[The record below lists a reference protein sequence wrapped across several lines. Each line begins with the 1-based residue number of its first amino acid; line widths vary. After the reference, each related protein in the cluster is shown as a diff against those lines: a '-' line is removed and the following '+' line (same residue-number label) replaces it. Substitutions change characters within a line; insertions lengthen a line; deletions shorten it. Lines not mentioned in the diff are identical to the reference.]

1 MKEILITSSVL
12 ILVLLVLRR
21 LFRNTI
27 SRRAQY
33 ALWAVVLVRLL
44 VPVSL
49 PAVDFSILTVS
60 EPVQSAV
67 VRRMEERPVY
77 VRPVERAPIS
87 EYPMAYDLEPGDQIP
102 VKESSGYVVLDGNGV
117 TVTKYAEKTTAGEVL
132 VWIWKAGAAA
142 MACFFLLT
150 NLRFWAFLR
159 KNRKPFPTQA
169 RACPVYL
176 CEGLP
181 SPCLFGLFRPA
192 IYLTP
197 AAAADPASLR
207 HVLAHEETHARHL
220 DPLWS
225 LLRGV
230 CLSLYWFDPLVW
242 AAAWCSKTDCEL
254 ACDEGALGRLGDG
267 QRLAYGQTLL
277 SLIPVRR
284 GPGNPLLAATTMTA
298 GKRQL
303 KERIVRIAENR
314 KGAAVALVTAA
325 ALVAAVSAC
334 AFTGSKAEGPQALTG
349 KELAFF
355 NEEFF
360 NGGGVDLHNQFL
372 SSLYETPE
380 DIDLFELFY
389 CEGSALSDEE
399 LRASLEMDPDN
410 MPCPAY
416 KLTTAEMDALLTE
429 NLGLTLAQTN
439 KIGLDSFTYLPEYDA
454 YYWAHGDTNYRS
466 WVTFAAGEREGDT
479 VRLYYDDDYMGG
491 GWKCLTLAEQDG
503 GGYHFL
509 SNRPSEKPA
518 IPTPLP
524 EGKPEYTISLKD
536 LEPYQAPAVTVE
548 PRVGDFSGHYED
560 RLENWDIGGRNVQIY
575 RAADGNIRAA
585 VVLRDEA
592 GNETRNVFLTGLDED
607 CRMFFYNDLFGH
619 DGFFVAY
626 FGQVGTNK
634 YGTIYDYYYFRD
646 GEDDPTLLARC
657 RGWEEPLVLDL
668 DGDGEKELA
677 AVEQLFF
684 QKDGAVYEADLP
696 ALLAKAWPELG
707 YWDYSA
713 WDANAKCLGITGLMA
728 RSGSDPRSF
737 WWYLY
742 YDGKNILVYKDG
754 RTHTD
759 HLMEGVE
766 APAEVVAKAK
776 EYVLSLLEPQGDGT
790 WLRAD
795 REGYADLQETY
806 DDWRIESISGP
817 YEFALG
823 ELTIRGYSF
832 NFECHTTTPERVV
845 LAGGK
850 YLTEDDWVSPGYP
863 GSDWLFFRV
872 NANSGLKYLWHDM
885 INDMSPESLGFR
897 EYLVWRAGELG
908 LDTGAVS
915 QAALEVQNDL
925 DLILDISGG
934 EIIVSLA
941 PAADGAI
948 SAAQLSSRAPAP
960 LGRGG
965 SYRVSPDFGS
975 GRNRQRGFTDPDVY
989 RWTRAEAPARL
1000 PGGDSLVLAHT
1011 DWYHMLQFWDGSD
1024 LVMSKHTNAEPVWYR
1039 AELVAENDVFAAD
1052 IYRYLRDWYD
1062 EAEWNARTGDIS
1074 IPNAGQSRLEAAQ
1087 AWVDA
1092 REGAMREVSPGSMY
1106 ACTYVRSE
1114 AKVVEEMPEDWFPE
1128 EILNYEHFAFAYT
1141 TVFVPENDRALMRLM
1156 AGNTVEYEGT
1166 DAPAGAFWYS
1176 LRGALYL
1183 GDDGQWRCSGICT
1196 G

>member
-77 VRPVERAPIS
+77 VRPVERASIS

-102 VKESSGYVVLDGNGV
+102 VEESSGYVVLDGNGV
-117 TVTKYAEKTTAGEVL
+117 TVTKYAEKTTAGEIL

-192 IYLTP
+192 VYLTP
-197 AAAADPASLR
+197 AAAANPASLR
-207 HVLAHEETHARHL
+207 HVLSHEETHARHL

-254 ACDEGALGRLGDG
+254 ACDEGALRRLGDG
-267 QRLAYGQTLL
+267 ERLAYGQTLL

-284 GPGNPLLAATTMTA
+284 GPANPLLSATTMTA

-303 KERIVRIAENR
+303 KERIIRITENR
-314 KGAAVALVTAA
+314 RGAAVALVTAA

-334 AFTGSKAEGPQALTG
+334 AFTGSKVEGPRALTG
-349 KELAFF
+349 DELAFF

-360 NGGGVDLHNQFL
+360 NGGDVSTGDLNLHNQFL
-372 SSLYETPE
+372 SSLYEKPE

-389 CEGSALSDEE
+389 CEGSASSAEE
-399 LRASLEMDPDN
+399 NMLVYGQTELECM
-410 MPCPAY
+410 AY
-416 KLTTAEMDALLTE
+416 RLTTAEMDALLTE
-429 NLGLTLAQTN
+429 NMGLTLAQTN
-439 KIGLDSFTYLPEYDA
+439 KIGLDSFTYLPEQDA

-466 WVTFAAGEREGDT
+466 RVTFSVGEREGDT
-479 VRLYYDDDYMGG
+479 LRLYYDDDYIGG

-503 GGYHFL
+503 GGYHFV
-509 SNRPSEKPA
+509 SNQPSEKPV

-524 EGKPEYTISLKD
+524 KGKPEYTISLKN

-548 PRVGDFSGHYED
+548 PHVGDFSDHYED

-575 RAADGNIRAA
+575 RATDGNIHAA
-585 VVLRDEA
+585 VVAED
-592 GNETRNVFLTGLDED
+592 GTRNVFLSGLDED

-619 DGFFVAY
+619 DGFYVAY
-626 FGQVGTNK
+626 FGQVGTNE
-634 YGTIYDYYYFRD
+634 YGTVYDYYYFA
-646 GEDDPTLLARC
+646 GEDDTPILLARC
-657 RGWEEPLVLDL
+657 TSWEESLILDL
-668 DGDGEKELA
+668 DGDGTNEL
-677 AVEQLFF
+677 VSGDQIFF
-684 QKDGAVYEADLP
+684 QRDGVVYEADLP
-696 ALLAKAWPELG
+696 DLLAKAWPEIG
-707 YWDYSA
+707 YWDYSV
-713 WDANAKCLGITGLMA
+713 WDANAKCLTVTGTLEPH
-728 RSGSDPRSF
+728 SGVGDPRTF
-737 WWYLY
+737 WRYFY
-742 YDGKNILVYKDG
+742 YDGENLLVYKDT
-754 RTHTD
+754 RTYSD
-759 HLMEGVE
+759 HVMEGVA
-766 APAEVVAKAK
+766 APTEVVAAAK
-776 EYVLSLLEPQGDGT
+776 DYVLSLLEPQGDGT

-795 REGYADLQETY
+795 REGYADLQESY
-806 DDWRIESISGP
+806 DDWRIESVSGP
-817 YEFALG
+817 YVFTVG
-823 ELTIRGYSF
+823 ELTIQGYSF

-863 GSDWLFFRV
+863 GCDWLFFHV
-872 NANSGLKYLWHDM
+872 NANSGPVYLWHDM
-885 INDMSPESLGFR
+885 INDMSPDSVGFQ
-897 EYLVWRAGELG
+897 ELVAQRAEELG
-908 LDTGAVS
+908 LNAGAAGY
-915 QAALEVQNDL
+915 AALDIQNDL
-925 DLILDISGG
+925 NLLMDAHSEIHLVLTPASPAGG
-934 EIIVSLA
+934 GAYTVST
-941 PAADGAI
+941 
-948 SAAQLSSRAPAP
+948 
-960 LGRGG
+960 
-965 SYRVSPDFGS
+965 DFGS
-975 GRNRQRGFTDPDVY
+975 GRNRQRGFTDPAYYHWSRLDS
-989 RWTRAEAPARL
+989 APQIPMGDRL
-1000 PGGDSLVLAHT
+1000 ILTDP
-1011 DWYHMLQFWDGSD
+1011 DWYDMLQFWDGSD
-1024 LVMSKHTNAEPVWYR
+1024 LVMSRHADAEPVWYR
-1039 AELVAENDVFAAD
+1039 AELVAVDDVFATD

-1074 IPNAGQSRLEAAQ
+1074 IPNAGQSRLEAAH
-1087 AWVDA
+1087 AWVGA
-1092 REGAMREVSPGSMY
+1092 HEGAMLEVSPGGVY
-1106 ACTYVRSE
+1106 ACTYVRSRAE
-1114 AKVVEEMPEDWFPE
+1114 VVEEMPEDWFPE
-1128 EILNYEHFAFAYT
+1128 EILDYEHFAFAYT
-1141 TVFVPENDRALMRLM
+1141 TVFVPENDRALMWMM

-1166 DAPAGAFWYS
+1166 DAPAGAFEYS
-1176 LRGALYL
+1176 RRGAMYL
-1183 GDDGQWRCSGICT
+1183 GDDGQWHCSGIGT